1 LKYAEADLEELDVDL
16 YNRRE
21 DNIKDKSVL
30 VNMLNAVRAKIS
42 NLNSQEI
49 AENAGSDEKI
59 RALKADLPEHLTRWR
74 ARNRHFFDNWKQT
87 KLIMYRSLTQN
98 GLGLAVEASRIASQS
113 D

>member
-30 VNMLNAVRAKIS
+30 VDMLNAVRAKIS

-49 AENAGSDEKI
+49 PENAGSDEKI
-59 RALKADLPEHLTRWR
+59 RALKADLPEHPTRWR
-74 ARNRHFFDNWKQT
+74 ARNCQFFDNWGT
-87 KLIMYRSLTQN
+87 ERSLLQ
-98 GLGLAVEASRIASQS
+98 GSRAEN
-113 D
+113 